1 MRILS
6 VIAVL
11 GGCLLL
17 APSPSLAQLGPKN
30 PQPPKPA
37 PAPAPAPAPTGGA
50 LSKLTPEQVASAI
63 TAAGFRAQVATSK
76 DNKKYV
82 TTKMRNFNVTVS
94 FYSCDSEGC
103 GSIQFISWFSDK
115 VNLDWVNAWNDRWRY
130 TKAAIDKDGDLSFSL
145 DVLASGGVTIENV
158 KENAKIFDYLLDELT
173 KFNP

>member
-1 MRILS
+1 
-6 VIAVL
+6 
-11 GGCLLL
+11 
-17 APSPSLAQLGPKN
+17 
-30 PQPPKPA
+30 
-37 PAPAPAPAPTGGA
+37 
-50 LSKLTPEQVASAI
+50 
-63 TAAGFRAQVATSK
+63 VATSK

-158 KENAKIFDYLLDELT
+158 KENAKVFDYLLDELT